1 MIKSIGEN
9 IGVLHRPFQVLGMPL
24 GKTTTVI
31 RLADGRVLLHSAGP
45 WRAEEVTAISEWGEV
60 AGIMEGSRIHDTFA
74 RELRGYFPGVP
85 YGLPP
90 GFPIAAEELAPVEP
104 LARWNSRWGQEVRV
118 LKIGGMPRLQ
128 EHVLLHVPSR
138 TLVLTDLVFNLVF
151 APGETVP
158 WPLRLIS
165 GLKTFPGTSRLVQ
178 WCVKDPAAV
187 QSSLAKMM
195 TWDFDQVVVS
205 HGAVITENAKE
216 TLREA
221 LAWGLRP

>member
-9 IGVLHRPFQVLGMPL
+9 IGVLHRPFRVLGMPL

-31 RLADGRVLLHSAGP
+31 RLEDGRVLLHSAGP

-74 RELRGYFPGVP
+74 RELRRFFPGVP

-90 GFPIAAEELAPVEP
+90 GFPIPTDELAPVEP
-104 LARWNSRWGQEVRV
+104 LARWNSRWGPEIKV

-158 WPLRLIS
+158 WALRLIS
-165 GLKTFPGTSRLVQ
+165 GLKTFPGTSRLVK
-178 WCVKDPAAV
+178 WCVKDRAAV

-195 TWDFDQVVVS
+195 TWDFDQVVVN
-205 HGAVITENAKE
+205 HGEVITENAKE